1 MIEFTFNTDF
11 ILDNKEHISDWLL
24 SLANSEGFTIKNLHY
39 NYVSV
44 EKIQSINNQF
54 LNHDYPTDVIAF
66 DYCEDKELSGEVF
79 VCQQIVEQNAVS
91 YSQTP
96 EHETLRVF
104 SKRWEYTPYQD
115 LQAAI
120 RQAGNLQPHWQHQG
134 SDDRVRG
141 QTCAGAW

>member
-11 ILDNKEHISDWLL
+11 ILDNKERISNWLL

-79 VCQQIVEQNAVS
+79 VCQQIVKQNAADC
-91 YSQTP
+91 SQTI
-96 EHETLRVF
+96 ENEMLRVLCHALF
-104 SKRWEYTPYQD
+104 HLCGHKDTNSKD
-115 LQAAI
+115 LAVMRLAEDKAIAAF
-120 RQAGNLQPHWQHQG
+120 H
-134 SDDRVRG
+134 S
-141 QTCAGAW
+141 TYK